1 MWGKISQLLGIDIST
16 CEVTSDKDGYH
27 IHELHLVTAALLV
40 HVSLSHD
47 DFSEDEKAS
56 VLLCITGHFDI
67 EETVAHQILD
77 KATQRQEDA
86 IDLHSFT
93 RVITRELEQE
103 GRQEI
108 VRLLWQVAFSDNHL
122 DGFEA
127 NAISK
132 IAGLLG
138 VSTRDRVLIKQEVQ
152 QTIEATATN

>member
-1 MWGKISQLLGIDIST
+1 MWGKVSQLLGIDINT
-16 CEVTSDKDGYH
+16 CETTSDRDNHH
-27 IHELHLVTAALLV
+27 IQELHLVTAALLV

-47 DFSEDEKAS
+47 DFSEDEKTS
-56 VLLCITGHFDI
+56 VLSCITGHFNI

-86 IDLHSFT
+86 VDLYSLT

-108 VRLLWQVAFSDNHL
+108 IRLLWQVAFADNHL
-122 DGFEA
+122 DNFEA
-127 NAISK
+127 NVIAK

-152 QTIEATATN
+152 ASNS